1 MARSKARIYT
11 CIALTLLSTIG
22 IIIVCTRFIRQDC
35 PKGLF
40 KSAAVA
46 ADSETCSKVGRDI
59 LQRGGSAVDGAIAAL
74 LCTSVVNPQSMGI
87 GGGSIFTVMDSSGKV
102 KIINSRESV
111 PQEFNPD
118 LLSRCTQ
125 INQDVTGS
133 QWIGVPGEIRGY
145 EQAHRLF
152 GKLPWAS
159 LFNPTI
165 KLAREGI
172 PVPEILSR
180 FFQPSLYGFFIH
192 GKLLKVGDV
201 MKFEKLA
208 DTLEIIAN
216 HGADAFYTGKVAED
230 LINDIKEAGGKLNMK
245 DLESFK
251 VKVTDAWTIPLGEY
265 QMHFPP
271 PPSGGPI
278 LAFILNIMKE
288 YSLNSASLMGEQKTL
303 TYQRYIEACK
313 FSNGLRKYIRDPHFN
328 SEAVSALKLKQFA
341 DHFRAMISSDKT
353 HDAQY
358 YNITPYLDT
367 MGTTHVSVLA
377 EDGSAV
383 TVTSTINHMFGSRVF
398 SPKTGVI
405 LNNELSDFCGKAE
418 HIVTGEQPPSSMS
431 PIVLRSKY
439 KTLVMGAS
447 GGSMITTGIA
457 LTLVNHL
464 WFGKSLEDAI
474 SAPVVYVDPK
484 NILKFEP
491 NFDQTVVKDLK
502 ALGHRV
508 EVPLYFYNVVNAV
521 EKDNSCIRAVSDA
534 RKMGKAAGY

>member
-118 LLSRCTQ
+118 LLSRC
-125 INQDVTGS
+125 S

-180 FFQPSLYGFFIH
+180 FFQVLNKN

-251 VKVTDAWTIPLGEY
+251 VKVTD
-265 QMHFPP
+265 MHFPP

-328 SEAVSALKLKQFA
+328 SEAGALKVIEQQFA

>member
-1 MARSKARIYT
+1 
-11 CIALTLLSTIG
+11 
-22 IIIVCTRFIRQDC
+22 
-35 PKGLF
+35 
-40 KSAAVA
+40 
-46 ADSETCSKVGRDI
+46 
-59 LQRGGSAVDGAIAAL
+59 
-74 LCTSVVNPQSMGI
+74 MGI

-180 FFQPSLYGFFIH
+180 FFQVLNKSETLPIRKLFLGKD

-328 SEAVSALKLKQFA
+328 SEAGALKVIEQQFA